1 MYPNTFQHVRPGV
14 TLAATLTGLGA
25 LAAGGSPAVSF
36 NPDGVGSKLA
46 TATDT
51 FSDASTSAI
60 TVGGAGLVPAPVADV
75 QLLANAGDL
84 ALGSTGA
91 GFPLAL
97 VGNRGAQGLTRG
109 AWPAGGVQQLRQ
121 LGACRT
127 WGVDSEKRPQRGQF
141 LPDLQA
147 HSSTMGQKAGKKWTA
162 EAVSQPTFPKP
173 DRLLDRPGRTRRR
186 HHQRR
191 AGRLVHLKR
200 HFNGLTPPA
209 ADTAA
214 LLRGSKWPRQ
224 NRVSPN

>member
-1 MYPNTFQHVRPGV
+1 MYPNTFQHVRLGV

-25 LAAGGSPAVSF
+25 LAAGGSSAVSF
-36 NPDGVGSKLA
+36 NPAGVGSKLA

-51 FSDASTSAI
+51 FSDASISAI

-75 QLLANAGDL
+75 QLVANAGDV

-109 AWPAGGVQQLRQ
+109 AWPAGGIQQPRQ
-121 LGACRT
+121 
-127 WGVDSEKRPQRGQF
+127 
-141 LPDLQA
+141 
-147 HSSTMGQKAGKKWTA
+147 
-162 EAVSQPTFPKP
+162 
-173 DRLLDRPGRTRRR
+173 LDRPGRTRRR

-200 HFNGLTPPA
+200 HFNGLTPLA

-224 NRVSPN
+224 DRVSPNQPPETT

>member
-1 MYPNTFQHVRPGV
+1 MYPNTFQHVRLGV

-25 LAAGGSPAVSF
+25 LAAGGSSAVSF
-36 NPDGVGSKLA
+36 NPAGVGSKLA

-51 FSDASTSAI
+51 FSDASISAI

-75 QLLANAGDL
+75 QLVANAGDL

-109 AWPAGGVQQLRQ
+109 AWPAGGIQQLRQ
-121 LGACRT
+121 
-127 WGVDSEKRPQRGQF
+127 
-141 LPDLQA
+141 
-147 HSSTMGQKAGKKWTA
+147 
-162 EAVSQPTFPKP
+162 
-173 DRLLDRPGRTRRR
+173 LDRPGRTRRR

-191 AGRLVHLKR
+191 AGRLGHLKR
-200 HFNGLTPPA
+200 HFNGLTPLA

-214 LLRGSKWPRQ
+214 LLCGSKWPRQ
-224 NRVSPN
+224 DRVSPNQPPETT